1 MELTYIVKSA
11 DESIKQILKNEFN
24 MSDRFI
30 LKLKN
35 HKSIFINNVSVF
47 INFKIHSGD
56 VLKIIENFKEDSSN
70 IVSNSD
76 INLNILYEDEEVI
89 VCEKPTGVAAQT
101 RRLGQADM
109 ESLLKNYRAGKG
121 EQPYIGV
128 VHRLDQP
135 VRGVMVFAKTKEAAA
150 DLSRQVQTR
159 MADKFYYAVT
169 DGVPEQKKGT
179 LEDYL
184 LRDGK
189 TNTSKVVS
197 KSTEGAK
204 SARLDYEVTAQNK
217 TNAILRIQLDT
228 GRHHQIRVQLAN
240 AGIPIVGDA
249 KYNFKETMTRS
260 GKGLLLCSYKI
271 GFKHPKTHKK
281 MEFEIRNPF
290 LI

>member
-1 MELTYIVKSA
+1 M
-11 DESIKQILKNEFN
+11 
-24 MSDRFI
+24 
-30 LKLKN
+30 
-35 HKSIFINNVSVF
+35 
-47 INFKIHSGD
+47 
-56 VLKIIENFKEDSSN
+56 N
-70 IVSNSD
+70 I
-76 INLNILYEDEEVI
+76 NILYEDEEVI
-89 VCEKPTGVAAQT
+89 VCEKPAGVAAQT
-101 RRLGQADM
+101 KRLGQADM

-150 DLSRQVQTR
+150 DLSRQVQTK

-217 TNAILRIQLDT
+217 TNAILRIRLDT

-249 KYNFKETMTRS
+249 KYNFKEAMARS
-260 GKGLLLCSYKI
+260 GNGLLLCSYKI

-281 MEFEIRNPF
+281 MEVEIRNPF

>member
-1 MELTYIVKSA
+1 MMQAIT
-11 DESIKQILKNEFN
+11 D
-24 MSDRFI
+24 M
-30 LKLKN
+30 
-35 HKSIFINNVSVF
+35 
-47 INFKIHSGD
+47 
-56 VLKIIENFKEDSSN
+56 N
-70 IVSNSD
+70 IQ
-76 INLNILYEDEEVI
+76 YEDKELLVI
-89 VCEKPTGVAAQT
+89 YKPAGLATQSARVT
-101 RRLGQADM
+101 SPDLVSSVMRH
-109 ESLLKNYRAGKG
+109 LKGAPVY
-121 EQPYIGV
+121 V

-150 DLSRQVQTR
+150 DLSRQVQTK

-217 TNAILRIQLDT
+217 TNAILRIRLDT

-260 GKGLLLCSYKI
+260 GNGLLLCSYKI

>member
-1 MELTYIVKSA
+1 M
-11 DESIKQILKNEFN
+11 
-24 MSDRFI
+24 
-30 LKLKN
+30 
-35 HKSIFINNVSVF
+35 
-47 INFKIHSGD
+47 
-56 VLKIIENFKEDSSN
+56 N
-70 IVSNSD
+70 I
-76 INLNILYEDEEVI
+76 NILYEDEEVI
-89 VCEKPTGVAAQT
+89 VCEKPAGVAAQT
-101 RRLGQADM
+101 KRLGQADM

-128 VHRLDQP
+128 
-135 VRGVMVFAKTKEAAA
+135 MVFAKTKEAAA
-150 DLSRQVQTR
+150 DLSRQVQTK

-217 TNAILRIQLDT
+217 TNAILRIRLDT

-260 GKGLLLCSYKI
+260 GNGLLLCSYKI

>member
-1 MELTYIVKSA
+1 MRTE
-11 DESIKQILKNEFN
+11 
-24 MSDRFI
+24 
-30 LKLKN
+30 
-35 HKSIFINNVSVF
+35 
-47 INFKIHSGD
+47 
-56 VLKIIENFKEDSSN
+56 
-70 IVSNSD
+70 
-76 INLNILYEDEEVI
+76 ILYEDNSILVI
-89 VCEKPTGVAAQT
+89 RKPAGLAVQSA
-101 RRLGQADM
+101 RIGQADVVS
-109 ESLLKNYRAGKG
+109 ELKSYLAKQAGAGQG
-121 EQPYIGV
+121 EPYLAVI
-128 VHRLDQP
+128 HRLDQP

-150 DLSRQVQTR
+150 DLSRQVQTK

-217 TNAILRIQLDT
+217 TNAILRIRLDT

-240 AGIPIVGDA
+240 AGIPIVGDT
-249 KYNFKETMTRS
+249 KYNFKEAMTRS
-260 GKGLLLCSYKI
+260 GNGLLLCSYKI

>member
-1 MELTYIVKSA
+1 M
-11 DESIKQILKNEFN
+11 
-24 MSDRFI
+24 
-30 LKLKN
+30 
-35 HKSIFINNVSVF
+35 
-47 INFKIHSGD
+47 
-56 VLKIIENFKEDSSN
+56 N
-70 IVSNSD
+70 I
-76 INLNILYEDEEVI
+76 NILYEDEEVI
-89 VCEKPTGVAAQT
+89 VCEKPAGVAAQT
-101 RRLGQADM
+101 KRLGQADM

-150 DLSRQVQTR
+150 DLSRQVQTK

-217 TNAILRIQLDT
+217 TNAILRIRLDT

-260 GKGLLLCSYKI
+260 GNGLLLCSYKI

-281 MEFEIRNPF
+281 NGVRNQESISHLRQKRRSYKGLLSF
-290 LI
+290 NKITKNVENRVVK

>member
-1 MELTYIVKSA
+1 M
-11 DESIKQILKNEFN
+11 
-24 MSDRFI
+24 
-30 LKLKN
+30 
-35 HKSIFINNVSVF
+35 
-47 INFKIHSGD
+47 
-56 VLKIIENFKEDSSN
+56 
-70 IVSNSD
+70 
-76 INLNILYEDEEVI
+76 
-89 VCEKPTGVAAQT
+89 
-101 RRLGQADM
+101 
-109 ESLLKNYRAGKG
+109 
-121 EQPYIGV
+121 
-128 VHRLDQP
+128 
-135 VRGVMVFAKTKEAAA
+135 RGVMVFAKTKEAAA
-150 DLSRQVQTR
+150 DLSRQVQTK

-217 TNAILRIQLDT
+217 TNAILRIRLDT

-260 GKGLLLCSYKI
+260 GSGLLLCSYKI